1 MSSVSSTVS
10 GALTSAIDSGGGIHQ
25 VVALAAFKSAL
36 QQQAS
41 LLQLFDPATA
51 VPPPSSG
58 RGQNLNIAV

>member
-1 MSSVSSTVS
+1 MNVSSIVS
-10 GALTSAIDSGGGIHQ
+10 GALEASTTSGGSVHQ
-25 VVALAAFKSAL
+25 AVALAAFKSAL
-36 QQQAS
+36 QSQAV